1 MAKLSRPPDN
11 TNYHDKN
18 SEKKEEEEEEEGMYS
33 VYFSLKKH
41 SFDGVIPES

>member
-18 SEKKEEEEEEEGMYS
+18 SEKKKKKEEEGMYS

>member
-18 SEKKEEEEEEEGMYS
+18 SEKKKEGMYS